1 MTNFSETL
9 IRCSAIGHIMTESRG
24 KSNLEK
30 YNDAVA
36 LLAEENVKYNAIANK
51 ESKSA
56 FNKMVKIGKVEAEIA
71 ELEPVKDKYELSDT
85 CKSYLVQ
92 AYVLSKYGRVMEVKT
107 KQMVK
112 GTISE
117 EEAIDMF
124 SVLEKRPY
132 SKNTERIKNSWLSG
146 TPDLFSGDHV
156 LNSDEIIDIKSC
168 WDIFTFLKNVQ
179 EPDNDLYYW
188 QIQGY
193 LALTGA
199 KIGTIA
205 YCLVNTPDSIVEG
218 EKWNLL
224 KRMDVA
230 TEEDPTFKKEFEI
243 LKANRIFDDI
253 PMSERLLTYSVERND
268 EDIDKI
274 YRRVELCREFL
285 CEFEETH
292 LKFSKK
298 YRRSLHK
305 AAI

>member
-9 IRCSAIGHIMTESRG
+9 IRCSSIGSIMTESRG
-24 KSNLEK
+24 KSNIEK
-30 YNDAVA
+30 YNDAVT
-36 LLAEENVKYNAIANK
+36 LLAEENIKYNAIANK

-56 FNKMVKIGKVEAEIA
+56 INKMLKIEKVKAEIE
-71 ELEPVKDKYELSDT
+71 ELEPVKGKYELSDT
-85 CKSYLVQ
+85 CKSYLIQ
-92 AYVLSKYGRVMEVKT
+92 AYVLSKYGRVREIIT

-112 GTISE
+112 GTITE

-132 SKNTERIKNSWLSG
+132 SKNTERIKNPWLSG
-146 TPDLFSGDHV
+146 TPDLYSGDHI

-179 EPDNDLYYW
+179 EPENDMYYW

-243 LKANRIFDDI
+243 LKANRQFNDI
-253 PMSERLLTYSVERND
+253 PMAERLLTYSVERND
-268 EDIDKI
+268 EDIEKI

-285 CEFEETH
+285 GEFEETH

-305 AAI
+305 AVI